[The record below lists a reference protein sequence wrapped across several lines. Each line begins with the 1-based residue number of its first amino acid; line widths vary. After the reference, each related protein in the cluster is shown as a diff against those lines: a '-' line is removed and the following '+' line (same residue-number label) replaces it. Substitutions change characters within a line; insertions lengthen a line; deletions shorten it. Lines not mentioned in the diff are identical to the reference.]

1 MYHNLVLSGGGLK
14 GISHL
19 GALTRLEQLGL
30 INLRKLKGIAGSS
43 VGAII
48 GLFIT
53 LGFTIDQI
61 KDLVYKLDLS
71 KLIEPDWALLIE
83 HWGMDDGTI
92 IKNYLEKVLFAVTKI
107 HNITFEQLHKITGIN
122 FIVTGTCVDTKE
134 CTYFSHEHTPQLPVS
149 LAVRVSYGLPILFTP
164 VTIDGKKYIDG
175 SCVNNLPFD
184 PFANCLDNTIGILLC
199 TKTNTSSA
207 CPEEYVMA
215 LFNLMVHM
223 YFQKDQQHKSRTV
236 FVYSDANLSPFR
248 FTIEES
254 TKFKLFRDGVIAVN
268 AFIKKNQ

>member
-19 GALTRLEQLGL
+19 GALARLEQLGL
-30 INLRKLKGIAGSS
+30 INLRQIKGISGSS

-53 LGFTIDQI
+53 LGFNVEQI
-61 KDLVYKLDLS
+61 KELVYRLNLS
-71 KLIEPDWALLIE
+71 KLIDPDLALLIE
-83 HWGMDDGTI
+83 HWGMDNGAI

-107 HNITFEQLHKITGIN
+107 NNITFSQLYKITGIK

-134 CTYFSHEHTPQLPVS
+134 CTYFSYEHSPDMSVS
-149 LAVRVSYGLPILFTP
+149 LAVRISYGLPILFTP
-164 VTIDGKKYIDG
+164 ITIDNKKYIDG

-184 PFANCLDNTIGILLC
+184 PFLDQLNNTIGILLC
-199 TKTNTSSA
+199 STNRTTSD

-223 YFQKDQQHKSRTV
+223 YFQKDQQHKHRTV
-236 FVYSDANLSPFR
+236 FVHSETLSPFR

-254 TKFKLFRDGVIAVN
+254 LKAKLFQDGIIAVN
-268 AFIKKNQ
+268 AFLKKNQ